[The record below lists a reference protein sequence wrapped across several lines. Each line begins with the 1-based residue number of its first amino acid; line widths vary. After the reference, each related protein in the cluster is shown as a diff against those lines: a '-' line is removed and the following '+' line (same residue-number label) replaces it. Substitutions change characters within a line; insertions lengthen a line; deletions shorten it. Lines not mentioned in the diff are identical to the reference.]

1 MPSVTSA
8 LQETAKK
15 STRPRKKSA
24 PYFFLGFLAVEVG
37 VGESWSRPSPDMTL
51 REIVDAIHCRTTFC
65 RINIAL
71 EKGLI

>member
-1 MPSVTSA
+1 MTSA

-51 REIVDAIHCRTTFC
+51 REIVDAIQCRTTIFSS
-65 RINIAL
+65 IIAL
-71 EKGLI
+71 EKDLI